1 MEKLPL
7 AAKAVEKSTGANVEK
22 SVPVAA
28 GASCSEKEKNTVFS
42 WLHLGCMVAN
52 GLQVFPKSEN
62 FSLYL
67 EYFSRSQNVSET
79 IKPPIK

>member
-1 MEKLPL
+1 MS
-7 AAKAVEKSTGANVEK
+7 AMAVEKSTGANVEK

-28 GASCSEKEKNTVFS
+28 GAICSEREKTRFFLVAFG
-42 WLHLGCMVAN
+42 LHLGCMVAF

-79 IKPPIK
+79 IKPPTK